1 MAFQTALS
9 TQIIEFAGIELDV
22 RLKETRLS
30 LDKIE
35 KCTSFI
41 LHSFLTRDKC
51 TIKEMQSLIG
61 TLNFACAVILPG
73 RAFLRRFTNLLMNV
87 SKHQRFITISR
98 ECKEDMCM
106 WLAF

>member
-1 MAFQTALS
+1 MSGLKKLGCRW
-9 TQIIEFAGIELDV
+9 I
-22 RLKETRLS
+22 RLRNVQGY
-30 LDKIE
+30 
-35 KCTSFI
+35 I
-41 LHSFLTRDKC
+41 LHSFLARDRCK
-51 TIKEMQSLIG
+51 IKEMQSLKG

-73 RAFLRRFTNLLMNV
+73 RAFPRRFINLLMNV